1 MLEKCMHSPIDG
13 FAILN
18 RILLRNDHL
27 YKSIFAGTCGNIL
40 SGLKVKPSKLLT
52 WQQLLI
58 LEKSM
63 HAHSVYVTGGKIWLT
78 SSPRQV

>member
-1 MLEKCMHSPIDG
+1 M
-13 FAILN
+13 F
-18 RILLRNDHL
+18 
-27 YKSIFAGTCGNIL
+27 IFAGTCGNIL

-78 SSPRQV
+78 SSPRQVWDIGNKGLLRYFIAMRTS